1 MKDEIQLKRSL
12 TFFPL
17 VLLGLA
23 YMAPLTVFTTFGVV
37 ESLSKGVIPTAYI
50 LALCAMLF
58 TAYSYGQMTKAYP
71 ISGSAY
77 TYAQKSLSP
86 GLGFMVGWVILMDYL
101 FIPMINFLIISLYLS
116 EYLPS
121 IPSSIWIIAMI
132 IIVTVINVVGTKVT
146 ITMNMI
152 FLGFQYIVLMV
163 FCALCIHS
171 LLNGTGE
178 GTLFSLKPFMN
189 PDSSIIAAFS
199 GASVLCLS
207 FLGFDALTTF
217 AEETIQPK
225 KTIPKA
231 IFFVICFSG
240 ICYIFVSYLAHLI
253 HPDYLAYKSLDTAAA
268 EIARMIGGN
277 LFNALFLA
285 GMIVTAFTSALA
297 SHASVSRILYAMGR
311 DSVLPK
317 SFFAYIHPRFQTPIK
332 NIILV
337 SMFALMALFTDLVTI
352 TSFIN
357 FGALIAFTFVNISV
371 IAHYFIKGGQRSLK
385 STILYLLIPLIGAC
399 ITIKLWSDLDKMSL
413 ILGGIWTIIGIVYLL
428 YITKLFRV
436 QPPQMNFDESS
447 KEDGQE
453 VSI

>member
-1 MKDEIQLKRSL
+1 MKLKRSL
-12 TFFPL
+12 NFFQL

-77 TYAQKSLSP
+77 TYTQKSLSP
-86 GLGFMVGWVILMDYL
+86 GLGFMVGWIILMDYL
-101 FIPMINFLIISLYLS
+101 FIPMINFLIIALYLS
-116 EYLPS
+116 EYFPS
-121 IPSSIWIIAMI
+121 IPSSIWIVAMI
-132 IIVTVINVVGTKVT
+132 VIVTVINIVGTKLT

-152 FLGFQYIVLMV
+152 FLGFQYIVLIL
-163 FCALCIHS
+163 FCILCIIS
-171 LLNGTGE
+171 LLKGNGE
-178 GTLFSLKPFMN
+178 GTLFSLKPFIN
-189 PDSSIIAAFS
+189 SDSSILTAFA

-217 AEETIQPK
+217 AEETIQPT

-231 IFFVICFSG
+231 IFFVIACSG
-240 ICYIFVSYLAHLI
+240 SCYILVSYLAHLI
-253 HPDYLAYKSLDTAAA
+253 HPDYSSFKSLDTAAA

-285 GMIVTAFTSALA
+285 GMIVTSFTSALT

-317 SFFAYIHPRFQTPIK
+317 TFFSYIHPRFQTPVK

-337 SMFALMALFTDLVTI
+337 SIFALAALFTDLVTI

-371 IAHYFIKGGQRSLK
+371 IAHYFVKGRQRSLK
-385 STILYLLIPLIGAC
+385 STILYFVIPLIGAS
-399 ITIKLWSDLDKMSL
+399 ITIKLWSDLDKMSMV
-413 ILGGIWTIIGIVYLL
+413 LGGIWALVGIVYLL

-436 QPPQMNFDESS
+436 QPPQMNFDESQ

-453 VSI
+453 LSI

>member
-1 MKDEIQLKRSL
+1 MKNDVKLKRSL
-12 TFFPL
+12 NFFQL

-71 ISGSAY
+71 VSGSAY
-77 TYAQKSLSP
+77 TYTQKSLSP

-101 FIPMINFLIISLYLS
+101 FIPMINFLIIALYLS

-132 IIVTVINVVGTKVT
+132 VIVTVINIVGTKVT
-146 ITMNMI
+146 ITMNML
-152 FLGFQYIVLMV
+152 FLGFQYIVLIS
-163 FCALCIHS
+163 FCVLCVIS
-171 LLNGTGE
+171 LLKGTGE
-178 GTLFSLKPFMN
+178 GTVFSLKPFVN
-189 PDSSIIAAFS
+189 PDSSIFAAFS

-217 AEETIQPK
+217 AEETVQPT

-231 IFFVICFSG
+231 IFFVIGCSG
-240 ICYIFVSYLAHLI
+240 ICYIIVSYLAHLV
-253 HPDYLAYKSLDTAAA
+253 HPDYLSFKSLDTAAA

-317 SFFAYIHPRFQTPIK
+317 TFFSYIHPRFQTPIK
-332 NIILV
+332 NIVLV
-337 SMFALMALFTDLVTI
+337 SIFALAALFTDLVTI

-371 IAHYFIKGGQRSLK
+371 IGHYFIKGRQRSLK
-385 STILYLLIPLIGAC
+385 CTILYFVIPLIGAC
-399 ITIKLWSDLDKMSL
+399 ITIKLWSDLDKMSMM
-413 ILGGIWTIIGIVYLL
+413 LGGIWTLVGIVYLL
-428 YITKLFRV
+428 YVTKLFRV
-436 QPPQMNFDESS
+436 QPPQMNFDESQ

-453 VSI
+453 LSV

>member
-1 MKDEIQLKRSL
+1 MKDDIQLKRSL
-12 TFFPL
+12 TFFQL

-77 TYAQKSLSP
+77 TYTQKSLNP

-121 IPSSIWIIAMI
+121 IPSSIWIITMI

-163 FCALCIHS
+163 FCALCINS

-225 KTIPKA
+225 RTIPKA

-240 ICYIFVSYLAHLI
+240 MCYIIVSYLAHLI
-253 HPDYLAYKSLDTAAA
+253 HPDYLVYKSLDTAAA

-285 GMIVTAFTSALA
+285 GMVVTSFTSALA

-337 SMFALMALFTDLVTI
+337 SIFALVSLFTDLVTI

-371 IAHYFIKGGQRSLK
+371 IAHYFIKRGQRSLK

-399 ITIKLWSDLDKMSL
+399 ITIKLWSDLDKVSL
-413 ILGGIWTIIGIVYLL
+413 ILGGIWTSMGIVYLL
-428 YITKLFRV
+428 YITKFFRV
-436 QPPQMNFDESS
+436 QPPQMNFDELP

>member
-1 MKDEIQLKRSL
+1 
-12 TFFPL
+12 
-17 VLLGLA
+17 
-23 YMAPLTVFTTFGVV
+23 
-37 ESLSKGVIPTAYI
+37 
-50 LALCAMLF
+50 
-58 TAYSYGQMTKAYP
+58 
-71 ISGSAY
+71 
-77 TYAQKSLSP
+77 
-86 GLGFMVGWVILMDYL
+86 
-101 FIPMINFLIISLYLS
+101 
-116 EYLPS
+116 
-121 IPSSIWIIAMI
+121 MI

-152 FLGFQYIVLMV
+152 FLGFQYIVLIV

-225 KTIPKA
+225 RTIPKA

-240 ICYIFVSYLAHLI
+240 MCYIIVSYLAHLI
-253 HPDYLAYKSLDTAAA
+253 HPDYLVYKSLDTAAA

-285 GMIVTAFTSALA
+285 GMVVTSFTSALA

-337 SMFALMALFTDLVTI
+337 SIFALVSLFTDLVTI

-371 IAHYFIKGGQRSLK
+371 IAHYFIKRGQRSLK

-413 ILGGIWTIIGIVYLL
+413 ILGGIWTSMGIAYLL

-436 QPPQMNFDESS
+436 QPPQMNFDELP

>member
-1 MKDEIQLKRSL
+1 MKNEMKLKRSL
-12 TFFPL
+12 NFFQL

-77 TYAQKSLSP
+77 TYTQKSLSP
-86 GLGFMVGWVILMDYL
+86 GLGFMVGWIILMDYL
-101 FIPMINFLIISLYLS
+101 FIPMINFLIIALYLS
-116 EYLPS
+116 EYFPS
-121 IPSSIWIIAMI
+121 IPSSIWIVAMI
-132 IIVTVINVVGTKVT
+132 VIVTVINIVGTKLT

-152 FLGFQYIVLMV
+152 FLGFQYIVLIL
-163 FCALCIHS
+163 FCILCIIS
-171 LLNGTGE
+171 LLKGNGE
-178 GTLFSLKPFMN
+178 GTLFSLKPFIN
-189 PDSSIIAAFS
+189 SDSSILTAFA

-217 AEETIQPK
+217 AEETIQPT

-231 IFFVICFSG
+231 IFFVIACSG
-240 ICYIFVSYLAHLI
+240 SCYILVSYLAHLI
-253 HPDYLAYKSLDTAAA
+253 HPDYSSFKSLDTAAA

-285 GMIVTAFTSALA
+285 GMIVTSFTSALT

-317 SFFAYIHPRFQTPIK
+317 TFFSYIHPRFQTPVK

-337 SMFALMALFTDLVTI
+337 SIFALAALFTDLVTI

-371 IAHYFIKGGQRSLK
+371 IAHYFVKGRQRSLK
-385 STILYLLIPLIGAC
+385 STILYFVIPLIGAS
-399 ITIKLWSDLDKMSL
+399 ITIKLWSDLDKMSMV
-413 ILGGIWTIIGIVYLL
+413 LGGIWALVGIVYLL

-436 QPPQMNFDESS
+436 QPPQMNFDESQ

-453 VSI
+453 LSI

>member
-1 MKDEIQLKRSL
+1 MKNDIKLKRSL
-12 TFFPL
+12 NFFQL

-71 ISGSAY
+71 VSGSAY
-77 TYAQKSLSP
+77 TYTQKSLSP

-101 FIPMINFLIISLYLS
+101 FIPMINFLIIALYLS

-121 IPSSIWIIAMI
+121 IPSSIWIITMI
-132 IIVTVINVVGTKVT
+132 VIVTVINIVGTKVT
-146 ITMNMI
+146 ITMNML
-152 FLGFQYIVLMV
+152 FLGFQYIVLIS
-163 FCALCIHS
+163 FCVLCVIS
-171 LLNGTGE
+171 LFKGTGE
-178 GTLFSLKPFMN
+178 GTIFSLKPFVN
-189 PDSSIIAAFS
+189 PDSSIFAAFS

-217 AEETIQPK
+217 AEETVQPT

-231 IFFVICFSG
+231 IFFVIGCSG
-240 ICYIFVSYLAHLI
+240 ICYIIVSYLAHLV
-253 HPDYLAYKSLDTAAA
+253 HPDYLSFRSLDTAAA

-317 SFFAYIHPRFQTPIK
+317 TFFSYIHPRFQTPIK
-332 NIILV
+332 NIVLV
-337 SMFALMALFTDLVTI
+337 SIFALAALFTDLVTI

-371 IAHYFIKGGQRSLK
+371 IAHYFIKGRQRSLK
-385 STILYLLIPLIGAC
+385 CTILYFVVPLIGAC
-399 ITIKLWSDLDKMSL
+399 ITIKLWSDLDKMSMM
-413 ILGGIWTIIGIVYLL
+413 LGGIWALVGVVYLL
-428 YITKLFRV
+428 YVTKLFRV
-436 QPPQMNFDESS
+436 QPPQMNFDESQ

-453 VSI
+453 LSV